1 MGLQINT
8 NVMAINAQ
16 HMLAMNSAKYAKA
29 LERLSSG
36 LRINRAADDAAG
48 LAVSEKLKAQVRG
61 TEQASRNAQDG
72 ISMIQ
77 TGEGA
82 LVEVDDMLQRMR
94 ELAVEAANG
103 TLGQSDLGQINQEL
117 QQLQAEVTAVAQR
130 TQFNGQMLLSGSL
143 VTTQGAASTVKV
155 GGQYNTTGGNA
166 SIVAVDVSKAM
177 PNATFNLSSPAAGQ
191 LTLTNAAT
199 NVSQTITLANL
210 AANSTGTLNFSQ
222 LGVSIQV
229 STDAGGKTAAGLATD
244 LAGGSVVTAAGS
256 GSAQF
261 QVGAN
266 AGDTITVNF
275 ARIDLTGA
283 SGNVSLDA
291 LATALNNFNAAQNAT
306 NASALITAVDGA
318 LNAVNTQRAS
328 LGAFQNRLEHNINS
342 LAVADTNLNASESR
356 IADADVAQETTNMVS
371 AQILVQAGE
380 SVLSQANQAPQG
392 ALSLLP
398 RS

>member
-8 NVMAINAQ
+8 NVMAFNAQ

-48 LAVSEKLKAQVRG
+48 LAVSEKLKAQIRG
-61 TEQASRNAQDG
+61 TEQASRNAQDA
-72 ISMIQ
+72 INMIQ

-82 LVEVDDMLQRMR
+82 LNEVDDMMQRMR
-94 ELAVEAANG
+94 ELGVQAANG
-103 TLGQSDLGQINQEL
+103 TLSQSDLGQINQEL
-117 QQLQAEVTAVAQR
+117 QQLGNEVNAVAGR
-130 TQFNGQMLLSGSL
+130 TQFNGQNLLNGSL
-143 VTTQGAASTVKV
+143 VTSLKNTSTTQV
-155 GGQYNTTGGNA
+155 GTQLNATGGNA
-166 SIVAVDVSKAM
+166 SVVSVDVSKAAA
-177 PNATFNLSSPAAGQ
+177 NTTFNLTSASAGT
-191 LTLTNAAT
+191 LTLTNATT
-199 NVSQTITLANL
+199 NVSQTLTLSAIS
-210 AANSTGTLNFSQ
+210 ANSTGTLSFSS

-229 STDAGGKTAAGLATD
+229 STDGGGKTAAGLATD
-244 LAGGSVVTAAGS
+244 LAGKNVITNTGNN
-256 GSAQF
+256 SAQF

-266 AGDTITVNF
+266 AGNTLNVAF
-275 ARIDLTGA
+275 KQIDLSGTTGDA
-283 SGNVSLDA
+283 GLDG
-291 LATALNNFNAAQNAT
+291 LATALQNFNTSQTAA

-318 LNAVNTQRAS
+318 LNSVNTQRAN

-342 LAVADTNLNASESR
+342 LAVADTNLSASQSQ
-356 IADADVAQETTNMVS
+356 IANADVAQETTNMVS

-398 RS
+398 R

>member
-1 MGLQINT
+1 MALMIST
-8 NVMAINAQ
+8 NINAIEAQ
-16 HMLAMNSAKYAKA
+16 HLLAANSMKYSRA

-48 LAVSEKLKAQVRG
+48 LAVSEKLKAQIRG
-61 TEQASRNAQDG
+61 TEQASRNAQDS
-72 ISMIQ
+72 INMIQ

-82 LVEVDDMLQRMR
+82 LNEVDDMMQRMR
-94 ELAVEAANG
+94 ELGVQAANG
-103 TLGQSDLGQINQEL
+103 TLSSSDLGQINQEL
-117 QQLQAEVTAVAQR
+117 QQLGNEVNAVAGR
-130 TQFNGQMLLSGSL
+130 TQFNGQNLLNGSL
-143 VTTQGAASTVKV
+143 VTSLKNTSTTQV
-155 GGQYNTTGGNA
+155 GTQINTTGGNA
-166 SIVAVDVSKAM
+166 SIAAVDVSKAAA
-177 PNATFNLSSPAAGQ
+177 NTTFNLTSAVAGT
-191 LTLTNAAT
+191 LTLTNATT
-199 NVSQTITLANL
+199 NVAQTLTLSAI
-210 AANSTGTLNFSQ
+210 AANSTNTLSFSS

-244 LAGGSVVTAAGS
+244 LAGKNVITNVGNNA
-256 GSAQF
+256 AQF

-266 AGDTITVNF
+266 AGNTLSVAF
-275 ARIDLTGA
+275 KEIDLTGA
-283 SGNVSLDA
+283 TGDTGLDG
-291 LATALNNFNAAQNAT
+291 LATALTNFNTTQSAANAT
-306 NASALITAVDGA
+306 ALITAVDGA
-318 LNAVNTQRAS
+318 LNSVNTQRAN

-398 RS
+398 R

>member
-8 NVMAINAQ
+8 NIMAINAQ
-16 HMLAMNSAKYAKA
+16 HMLAMNSAKYARA

-82 LVEVDDMLQRMR
+82 LVEVDDMMQRMR

-103 TLGQSDLGQINQEL
+103 TLGASDLGQINQEL

-130 TQFNGQMLLSGSL
+130 TQFNGQNLLSGSL

-155 GGQYNTTGGNA
+155 GAQYNTTGGNS
-166 SIVAVDVSKAM
+166 SIVAVDVSKAA
-177 PNATFNLSSPAAGQ
+177 PNTTFNLTSPAAGQ
-191 LTLTNAAT
+191 LTLTNATT
-199 NVSQTITLANL
+199 NVAQTLTLSNL
-210 AANSTGTLNFSQ
+210 AANSTGTLNFAQ
-222 LGVSIQV
+222 IGVSLQV
-229 STDAGGKTAAGLATD
+229 STDAGGKTANGLATD
-244 LAGGSVVTAAGS
+244 LTGGTVITAAGT

-266 AGDTITVNF
+266 AGNTLSVAF
-275 ARIDLTGA
+275 KEIDLTGA
-283 SGNVSLDA
+283 TGDTGLDG
-291 LATALNNFNAAQNAT
+291 LATALTNFNTTQSAANAT
-306 NASALITAVDGA
+306 ALITAVDGA
-318 LNAVNTQRAS
+318 LNSVNTQRAN

-398 RS
+398 R

>member
-8 NVMAINAQ
+8 NIMAINAQ
-16 HMLAMNSAKYAKA
+16 HMLAMNSAKYSKA

-143 VTTQGAASTVKV
+143 VTTQSNTSTVKV
-155 GGQYNTTGGNA
+155 GSQYNTTGGNS

-177 PNATFNLSSPAAGQ
+177 AGTSFTLSSPAAGQ
-191 LTLTNAAT
+191 LTLTNATT
-199 NVSQTITLANL
+199 NVSQTITLSNL
-210 AANSTGTLNFSQ
+210 AANSTGTLDFSQ
-222 LGVSIQV
+222 LGVSLQV
-229 STDAGGKTAAGLATD
+229 STDAGGKSAAGLATD
-244 LAGGSVVTAAGS
+244 LAGGTVVTAAGT

-275 ARIDLTGA
+275 TRIDLTGA
-283 SGNVSLDA
+283 SGNVALDA
-291 LATALNNFNAAQNAT
+291 LATALNAFNATQNAT

-318 LNAVNTQRAS
+318 LNSVNTQRAN

-398 RS
+398 RG